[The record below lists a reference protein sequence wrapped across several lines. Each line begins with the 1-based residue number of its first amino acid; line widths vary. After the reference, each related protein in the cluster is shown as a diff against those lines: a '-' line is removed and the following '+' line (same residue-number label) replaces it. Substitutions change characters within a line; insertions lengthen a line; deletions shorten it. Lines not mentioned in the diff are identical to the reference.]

1 MLSYYMEL
9 SQISATMDAARRIA
23 TMMKKEK
30 KEVLRVYQN
39 AYEGK
44 GDVARM
50 RIFLMSPTGYK
61 VINKLYEKVIIP
73 FRYK

>member
-1 MLSYYMEL
+1 
-9 SQISATMDAARRIA
+9 
-23 TMMKKEK
+23 MMKSEK
-30 KEVLRVYQN
+30 KEILRVYQS
-39 AYEGK
+39 AYEGN